1 MQMLRE
7 RGVVAAGILVEQPA
21 HIGLGHRRRGLA
33 RAEAGELQPGA
44 VIVRRIGITGPLEGG
59 DGAGAVAK
67 PVADGAE
74 RKPGSGEIRRQLD
87 RLR

>member
-21 HIGLGHRRRGLA
+21 HIGLGHRRSGFA
-33 RAEAGELQPGA
+33 RAKAGELQPGA
-44 VIVRRIGITGPLEGG
+44 VIVLRIGIAGPLEGG

-74 RKPGSGEIRRQLD
+74 RKPGGGEIRRQLD